1 MGWKL
6 KAPWSLAACC
16 CAALL
21 AEAAAEL
28 PPAGSACT
36 RPVAEGV
43 LGLLGLLLPLPPK
56 MPNQELLPV
65 LGLRLAC
72 CPVGC
77 G

>member
-1 MGWKL
+1 MGRKL
-6 KAPWSLAACC
+6 KAPWSLATCC
-16 CAALL
+16 CAAVP
-21 AEAAAEL
+21 AEV
-28 PPAGSACT
+28 GSACT

-72 CPVGC
+72 CPAGC